1 VQEIDLA
8 RIAVALIFFV
18 FASISDWRTRK
29 VSNIT
34 WIVLGAIAFGLFWLD
49 LMQRNAPLI
58 SQSLL
63 LPTLF
68 LFVDIFWDR
77 KKDIKTLTGSV
88 GAILYILSFSWV
100 AYVAYS
106 ILIGTTVW
114 NENISGPMVAFA
126 MVVVFE
132 LFYMLDVI
140 KGGADAKA
148 VICLAVLFPWYREVV
163 NGLPLINPTYAA
175 VPVFFTFALSVL
187 FVGALISLVTPFY
200 FLSRNI
206 KSGNKIGGRSFLGF
220 TLPIDQVE
228 GQFVW
233 LIEWVEDGQ
242 LRFSARKMRDSA
254 NIKEDLAALREMG
267 KDEVWVTYKIP
278 FIIPLTVGM
287 AVVLALGNPLFL
299 LY

>member
-18 FASISDWRTRK
+18 FASISDWRTRR
-29 VSNIT
+29 VGNIT
-34 WIVLGAIAFGLFWLD
+34 WIALGAIAFGLFWLD
-49 LMQRNAPLI
+49 LMQRNAPLV

-88 GAILYILSFSWV
+88 GVILYILSFSWV
-100 AYVAYS
+100 AYVGYS
-106 ILIGTTVW
+106 VLTGTTAW
-114 NENISGPMVAFA
+114 DENISGPMVAFA

-148 VICLAVLFPWYREVV
+148 VICLAVLFPWYPSIVD
-163 NGLPLINPTYAA
+163 GLPLIKPTFDA
-175 VPVFFTFALSVL
+175 VPDFFTFALSVL
-187 FVGALISLVTPFY
+187 FVGALISLVMPLS
-200 FLSRNI
+200 FLARNI
-206 KSGNKIGGRSFLGF
+206 KSGNKISGRSFLGF
-220 TLPIDQVE
+220 MLPIDKVE

-254 NIKEDLAALREMG
+254 SIKEDLAALRAMG

-278 FIIPLTVGM
+278 FIIPLTIGM
-287 AVVLALGNPLFL
+287 AVVLVLGNPLFL

>member
-1 VQEIDLA
+1 
-8 RIAVALIFFV
+8 
-18 FASISDWRTRK
+18 

-287 AVVLALGNPLFL
+287 AVVLVLGNPLFL

>member
-8 RIAVALIFFV
+8 RVAAVLIFFV

-29 VSNIT
+29 VGNIT
-34 WIVLGAIAFGLFWLD
+34 WIILGAIAFGLFWLD
-49 LMQRNAPLI
+49 LRNAPLI

-68 LFVDIFWDR
+68 LFIDIFWDR
-77 KKDIKTLTGSV
+77 KKEIKTLTGSV
-88 GAILYILSFSWV
+88 GAILYVLSFSWV

-106 ILIGTTVW
+106 VLSGATEW
-114 NENISGPMVAFA
+114 NEDISGPMVAFA

-148 VICLAVLFPWYREVV
+148 VICLAVLFPWYPDVV

-175 VPVFFTFALSVL
+175 IPDFFTFALSVL

-200 FLSRNI
+200 FLARNI
-206 KSGNKIGGRSFLGF
+206 RSGKKISGRSFLGF
-220 TLPIDQVE
+220 TLPINKVE

-233 LIEWVEDGQ
+233 LIEWVEDGR

-254 NIKEDLAALREMG
+254 NIREDLAALRAMG

-278 FIIPLTVGM
+278 FIIPLAVGV
-287 AVVLALGNPLFL
+287 AVVLVLGNPLFL

>member
-1 VQEIDLA
+1 MQEIDLA
-8 RIAVALIFFV
+8 RIAVALIFFA
-18 FASISDWRTRK
+18 FASISDWKTRK
-29 VSNIT
+29 VGNIT

-77 KKDIKTLTGSV
+77 KKDIKTLTGSA

-106 ILIGTTVW
+106 VMTGSTVW
-114 NENISGPMVAFA
+114 NENISGPMIAFA

-148 VICLAVLFPWYREVV
+148 VICLAVLFPLYPEVV
-163 NGLPLINPTYAA
+163 NGLPLINPTFDAI
-175 VPVFFTFALSVL
+175 PDFFVFALSVL

-200 FLSRNI
+200 FLARNI
-206 KSGNKIGGRSFLGF
+206 RSGNKISGRSFLGF
-220 TLPIDQVE
+220 TLPINKVE

-254 NIKEDLAALREMG
+254 NIREDLEALRAMG

-278 FIIPLTVGM
+278 FIIPLAVGV
-287 AVVLALGNPLFL
+287 AIVLVLGNPLFL

>member
-29 VSNIT
+29 VGNIT
-34 WIVLGAIAFGLFWLD
+34 WIVLGATAFGFFWLD

-77 KKDIKTLTGSV
+77 KKEIRTLTGSV
-88 GAILYILSFSWV
+88 GAILYILSFSWI

-106 ILIGTTVW
+106 VLSGTTEW

-163 NGLPLINPTYAA
+163 NGLPLISPTYVA

-200 FLSRNI
+200 FLARNI

-242 LRFSARKMRDSA
+242 LKFSARKMRDSA
-254 NIKEDLAALREMG
+254 NIKGDLAALREMG
-267 KDEVWVTYKIP
+267 RDEVWVTYKIP

-287 AVVLALGNPLFL
+287 AVVLVLGNPLFL

>member
-1 VQEIDLA
+1 MQEIDLV

-29 VSNIT
+29 VGNST
-34 WIVLGAIAFGLFWLD
+34 WIVLGAIAFGLFELD
-49 LMQRNAPLI
+49 LLHRNAPLI

-77 KKDIKTLTGSV
+77 KKGIKTLTGSV
-88 GAILYILSFSWV
+88 GAIPYILSFSWV

-106 ILIGTTVW
+106 VLTGTTEW
-114 NENISGPMVAFA
+114 NDISGPMVAFA

-148 VICLAVLFPWYREVV
+148 VICLAVLFPWYPVVV

-175 VPVFFTFALSVL
+175 IPDFFTFALSVL
-187 FVGALISLVTPFY
+187 FVGALISLVMPLH
-200 FLSRNI
+200 FLVRNI

-233 LIEWVEDGQ
+233 LIEWVEGGK
-242 LRFSARKMRDSA
+242 LKFSARKMRDSA
-254 NIKEDLAALREMG
+254 NIKEDLAALRALG

-278 FIIPLTVGM
+278 FIIPLTVGV
-287 AVVLALGNPLFL
+287 AVVLVLGNPLFL

>member
-1 VQEIDLA
+1 VQEIDIA
-8 RIAVALIFFV
+8 RIAAVLIFFV

-29 VSNIT
+29 VDNTT
-34 WIVLGAIAFGLFWLD
+34 WIILGAIAFGLFWLD
-49 LMQRNAPLI
+49 LMDDPLI

-77 KKDIKTLTGSV
+77 KKEIRTLTGSV
-88 GAILYILSFSWV
+88 GAILNVLSFSWI

-106 ILIGTTVW
+106 VLSGTTEW
-114 NENISGPMVAFA
+114 NENISGPMIAFA

-148 VICLAVLFPWYREVV
+148 VICLAVLFPLYPDVV
-163 NGLPLINPTYAA
+163 NGLPLINPANAA
-175 VPVFFTFALSVL
+175 VPDFFTFSLSVL
-187 FVGALISLVTPFY
+187 FVGALISLVMPFY
-200 FLSRNI
+200 FLARNI
-206 KSGNKIGGRSFLGF
+206 GSGKKIGGRSFLGF
-220 TLPIDQVE
+220 TLPINKVE

-233 LIEWVEDGQ
+233 LIEWVEDGR
-242 LRFSARKMRDSA
+242 LKFSARKMRDSA
-254 NIKEDLAALREMG
+254 NIREDLEALRAMG
-267 KDEVWVTYKIP
+267 KEEVWVTYKIP
-278 FIIPLTVGM
+278 FIIPLAVGV
-287 AVVLALGNPLFL
+287 AVVLVLGNPLFL

>member
-8 RIAVALIFFV
+8 RIAIALIFFV

-29 VSNIT
+29 VGNIT
-34 WIVLGAIAFGLFWLD
+34 WIVLGAIAFGLFELD
-49 LMQRNAPLI
+49 LLNRNAPLI

-77 KKDIKTLTGSV
+77 KKEIKTLSGTV
-88 GAILYILSFSWV
+88 GVILYILSFSWV

-106 ILIGTTVW
+106 VLIGTTVW
-114 NENISGPMVAFA
+114 NPEISGPMVAFA

-148 VICLAVLFPWYREVV
+148 VICLAVLFPWYPVIV
-163 NGLPLINPTYAA
+163 DGFPLIKPTFEA
-175 VPVFFTFALSVL
+175 VPDFFPFALSVL
-187 FVGALISLVTPFY
+187 FVGALISLVMPLY
-200 FLSRNI
+200 FLARNI

-220 TLPIDQVE
+220 TLPINNVE

-254 NIKEDLAALREMG
+254 NIKEDLAALRTMG
-267 KDEVWVTYKIP
+267 KEEVWVTYKIP

-287 AVVLALGNPLFL
+287 VVVLVIGNPLFL

>member
-18 FASISDWRTRK
+18 FASISDWRTRR
-29 VSNIT
+29 VDNIT

-49 LMQRNAPLI
+49 LMHRNAPLI

-88 GAILYILSFSWV
+88 GAILYILSFSWI
-100 AYVAYS
+100 AYVGYS
-106 ILIGTTVW
+106 VLTGTTVW

-148 VICLAVLFPWYREVV
+148 VICLAVLFPWYPDFV
-163 NGLPLINPTYAA
+163 NGLPLINSTYAA
-175 VPVFFTFALSVL
+175 VPDFFTFALSVL

-200 FLSRNI
+200 FLARNI

-254 NIKEDLAALREMG
+254 NIKEDLAALRAMG
-267 KDEVWVTYKIP
+267 KDDVWVTYKIP

-287 AVVLALGNPLFL
+287 AVVLVLGNPLFL